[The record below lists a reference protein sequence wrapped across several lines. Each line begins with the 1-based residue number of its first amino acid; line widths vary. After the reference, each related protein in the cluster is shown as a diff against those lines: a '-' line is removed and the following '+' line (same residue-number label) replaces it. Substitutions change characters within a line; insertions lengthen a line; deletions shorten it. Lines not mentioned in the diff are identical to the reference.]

1 MPLYK
6 ELKELRLKI
15 ELCERFKPKNIISKI
30 FVNYKLMVYN
40 KKVRIILVE
49 LGKRKKNESNIFGFG
64 RHDLSFQ

>member
-15 ELCERFKPKNIISKI
+15 ELCERVTPKNIISRI

-40 KKVRIILVE
+40 KKVTTILVE
-49 LGKRKKNESNIFGFG
+49 LGKRKTK
-64 RHDLSFQ
+64 

>member
-40 KKVRIILVE
+40 KNVRIILAE
-49 LGKRKKNESNIFGFG
+49 LGKRKTK
-64 RHDLSFQ
+64 